1 MAFVF
6 SANQT
11 APTGFSNHHACSV
24 ITALLHWPVAWIW
37 YYSASYCLLLLSSCC
52 SYVAEDT
59 PNVSYINCHQ
69 IIHNLREEAK
79 ASGGQGPRVVV
90 AGPTD
95 SGKSSMCRMLLNW
108 AVRAQHQPTYVD
120 LDIGKA

>member
-1 MAFVF
+1 
-6 SANQT
+6 
-11 APTGFSNHHACSV
+11 
-24 ITALLHWPVAWIW
+24 
-37 YYSASYCLLLLSSCC
+37 
-52 SYVAEDT
+52 VAEDT

-69 IIHNLREEAK
+69 VIHNLREEAK
-79 ASGGQGPRVVV
+79 SSGGQGPRVVV

-120 LDIGKA
+120 LDIGEALSFVCFRLCLFLHDYFTCS

>member
-1 MAFVF
+1 
-6 SANQT
+6 
-11 APTGFSNHHACSV
+11 
-24 ITALLHWPVAWIW
+24 
-37 YYSASYCLLLLSSCC
+37 
-52 SYVAEDT
+52 VAEDT
-59 PNVSYINCHQ
+59 PNVSYINSHQ
-69 IIHNLREEAK
+69 VIHNLREEAK

-120 LDIGKA
+120 LDIGRVTCVFFSRQLLLHACFA